1 MKSYSMKGQK
11 ELSDLGIVVSLGV
24 LERNPNVFEVT
35 NVENDRYYQEKD
47 IDLLVKMKIK
57 ESKGWVGIE
66 VKCDSYKSGNL
77 YFETISNI
85 NKNTLGCLLYS
96 EAHFLFYYFEK
107 LEELYIL
114 PMQSFRQW
122 FLRNKSSFNKKNTY
136 TKDTKGKILYK
147 SEGYTIP
154 LDVIK
159 KDFKRVK
166 VIKIKN
172 DISITK

>member
-1 MKSYSMKGQK
+1 MKSYCMKGQK
-11 ELSDLGIVVSLGV
+11 DLSDLGLAISLEF
-24 LERNPNVFEVT
+24 LQSNPNVFEVI
-35 NVENDRYYQEKD
+35 NVENDRYYQGKD
-47 IDLLVKMKIK
+47 IDLLAKMKIR

-77 YFETISNI
+77 YFETISNM
-85 NKNTLGCLLYS
+85 NKNTPGCLLYS

-122 FLRNKSSFNKKNTY
+122 FIQNKSSFDKKNTC

-154 LDVIK
+154 LDIIK

-172 DISITK
+172 DIELKY

>member
-1 MKSYSMKGQK
+1 MKSYSMKDQK
-11 ELSDLGIVVSLGV
+11 ELSDLGLVVSLGF
-24 LERNPNVFEVT
+24 LERNPNVFEVI
-35 NVENDRYYQEKD
+35 NVENNSYYQKKD
-47 IDLLVKMKIK
+47 IDLLAKMKIR

-77 YFETISNI
+77 YFETISNM
-85 NKNTLGCLLYS
+85 NKNTPGCLLYS

-122 FLRNKSSFNKKNTY
+122 FIQNKSSFDKKNTY

-147 SEGYTIP
+147 SEGFTIP
-154 LDVIK
+154 LDAIK
-159 KDFKRVK
+159 EDFKRVK
-166 VIKIKN
+166 VVSIK
-172 DISITK
+172 S